1 VEEISLKVLYTSYF
15 LHAKMTE
22 ALTNGHSANGITS
35 NRSVVWVAPSNVD
48 IQHHDVKEL
57 GEEDVLVEVIST
69 GICGSDAHVW
79 ESNPA
84 KAPPVLG
91 HESAGK
97 ISKVGSKV
105 TSRTVGQR
113 VAIEPGF
120 ACMKWVNS
128 SITMETETD
137 STEMRVLYSWES

>member
-1 VEEISLKVLYTSYF
+1 
-15 LHAKMTE
+15 MTE
-22 ALTNGHSANGITS
+22 ALTNGHSTHGITS

-48 IQHHDVKEL
+48 IQHREVKEL

-91 HESAGK
+91 HELAGK

-120 ACMKWVNS
+120 ACMK
-128 SITMETETD
+128 
-137 STEMRVLYSWES
+137 